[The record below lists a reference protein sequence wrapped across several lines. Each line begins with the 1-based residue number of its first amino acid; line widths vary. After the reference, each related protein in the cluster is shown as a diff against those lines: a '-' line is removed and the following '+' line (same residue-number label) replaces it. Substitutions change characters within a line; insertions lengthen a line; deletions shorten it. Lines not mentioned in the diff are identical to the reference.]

1 MIEEQIIERMR
12 SLGWHLTTAESCT
25 GGMIASRLVGVS
37 GASYVLD
44 QGLVTYTNQAKIK
57 YLGVDENT
65 LEQYTAV
72 SKEVAMQMAVG
83 GNQKTKSDVCISVTG
98 YAGPEPAED
107 GTPAGRVYIGC
118 CVHEKVVVKKCDFTG
133 SRNEVREQAA
143 QVALELLWQM
153 ISTN

>member
-1 MIEEQIIERMR
+1 MIEEQIITRMR

-57 YLGVDENT
+57 YLGVNENT

-83 GNQKTKSDVCISVTG
+83 GSQNTGSDVCVSVTG

-118 CVHEKVVVKKCDFTG
+118 CVHEDGVVNEYDFTG
-133 SRNEVREQAA
+133 SRNEVREQATQA
-143 QVALELLWQM
+143 ALELLWQM
-153 ISTN
+153 ISMN